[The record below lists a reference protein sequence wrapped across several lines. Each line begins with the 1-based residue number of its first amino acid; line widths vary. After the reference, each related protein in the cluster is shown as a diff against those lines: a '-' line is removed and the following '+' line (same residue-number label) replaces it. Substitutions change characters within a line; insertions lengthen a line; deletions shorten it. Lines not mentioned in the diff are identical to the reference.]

1 VKKDRRKRIMK
12 ENEKLKVHTLSDIE
26 NLKVHGRTTGC
37 LSPLTLFL
45 TGSAIEVNAKGS
57 ELWIEVEAD
66 YDIYEPWIS
75 IVINSVPVSRRML
88 TAGRYWICIFRGMN
102 ENVMKNV
109 RIVKDVQAMSG
120 DPGCYMQIHAIKFDG
135 EFLPVEEKPYKF
147 EFIGDSITSGE
158 GTIGSK
164 AEEDWIPMWFSA
176 LNNYAAMTAEAM
188 NAEYRIISQSGWGVL
203 TSWDNNPNDNIPEY
217 YEKVCGLLTGEKNEN
232 LGAFK
237 ENDFESWQ
245 PDVVVV
251 NLGTNDEGAFNSPEW
266 KDEVTGE
273 TYKQKLNEDGT
284 FNEKDLESFEEAVE
298 NFLIKLRKY
307 NKKANIIW
315 VYGMLGMTMMPAIY
329 RAVDIYTKK
338 TGDKKV
344 SVFQLPNTV
353 EETVGARSHPGIL
366 SHEKAAKVLVE
377 NIREILAK

>member
-1 VKKDRRKRIMK
+1 MK
-12 ENEKLKVHTLSDIE
+12 ENEKLKIHTLSDIE

-37 LSPLTLFL
+37 LSPLTLFW

-57 ELWIEVEAD
+57 ELWIEVEAG

-75 IVINSVPVSRRML
+75 IVINSVPVSRQML
-88 TAGRYWICIFRGMN
+88 TEGRHWICVFRGMN
-102 ENVMKNV
+102 ENAVKNV

-120 DPGCYMQIHAIKFDG
+120 DPGCYMQIHAVKFDG

-158 GTIGSK
+158 GTIGAK

-176 LNNYAAMTAEAM
+176 LNNYSTMTAEAM
-188 NAEYRIISQSGWGVL
+188 NAEHRIISQSGWGVL
-203 TSWDNNPNDNIPEY
+203 TSWDNNPHANIPEY
-217 YEKVCGLLTGEKNEN
+217 YEKVCGLVTGEKNEA

-237 ENDFESWQ
+237 ENDFDSWQ

-251 NLGTNDEGAFNSPEW
+251 NLGTNDGGAFNSPEW
-266 KDEVTGE
+266 KDEVTGK
-273 TYKQKLNEDGT
+273 THKQRLNEDGT
-284 FNEKDLESFEEAVE
+284 FNEKDLEFFEEAVVH
-298 NFLIKLRKY
+298 FIIKLRKY
-307 NKKANIIW
+307 NKKAHIIW
-315 VYGMLGMTMMPAIY
+315 IYGMLGMPMMPAIY
-329 RAVDIYTKK
+329 RAVDTYTKK

-344 SVFQLPNTV
+344 SVFQLPNTT